1 MGGGRLKIEKI
12 LKIQQPGIHKQLN
25 KNRNQNKKKSRRGKK
40 EENLSF
46 SDVMDLM
53 SHDSYCRGKG
63 GRIKQRTLGK

>member
-1 MGGGRLKIEKI
+1 MKIEKI

-46 SDVMDLM
+46 SDVMDLT
-53 SHDSYCRGKG
+53 SHDSYYRGKG
-63 GRIKQRTLGK
+63 GRIKQRTLRK